1 MTADGNWSLVMG
13 TPLGERQSTLSVK
26 TDGGVLVGDQM
37 ADGNSTQIFDGSVNG
52 NNVSWKVS
60 ITDPMPMTLEFSG
73 VINGDE
79 ISGRVTLGPFG
90 LSSFSGRRS

>member
-1 MTADGNWSLVMG
+1 MTADGNWNLVMA
-13 TPLGERQSTLSVK
+13 TPLGERQSSLSVK
-26 TDGGVLVGDQM
+26 TDGGTLVGSQA

-52 NNVSWKVS
+52 NNVCWKVS

-79 ISGRVTLGPFG
+79 ITGSVTLGPFG
-90 LSSFSGRRS
+90 PSSFSGRRS

>member
-1 MTADGNWSLVMG
+1 MSADGTWNLAMA

-26 TDGGVLVGDQM
+26 ADGGVLVGSQM

-73 VINGDE
+73 AINGDE
-79 ISGRVTLGPFG
+79 ISGSVTLGPFG
-90 LSSFSGRRS
+90 PSSFSGRRT

>member
-1 MTADGNWSLVMG
+1 MSADGNWSLVME

-26 TDGGVLVGDQM
+26 TDGGALLGNQM
-37 ADGNSTQIFDGSVNG
+37 ADGISTQIFDGSVNG
-52 NNVSWKVS
+52 KSVSWKIS

-79 ISGRVTLGPFG
+79 ISGSVTLGPFG
-90 LSSFSGRRS
+90 PSSFSGRRS